1 MNYEISKTVRFKKD
15 FKLIVKRNYN
25 LTKFETLLNLLIS
38 GEELPTKCKEHL
50 LINNFKGHFD
60 CHIEPDWLLIFKRDD
75 NERLITLVRTGTHS
89 DIFG

>member
-38 GEELPTKCKEHL
+38 GEELPTKYKEHL

-75 NERLITLVRTGTHS
+75 NEKLITLVRTGTHS

>member
-38 GEELPTKCKEHL
+38 GEELPTKYKEHL